1 MVSKQMSDSGAPSQG
16 RTPKEKSSFFKDVSD
31 LLKGKV
37 SLGGSRESPKVI
49 YQQKNHNKSYD

>member
-1 MVSKQMSDSGAPSQG
+1 MVSKQMSDSGTPSQG

-49 YQQKNHNKSYD
+49 YLQNIYLNIL